1 MKRVSLIFVLGLL
14 AFSLANFV
22 SSAIRSDDENGGAP
36 PDWLPKYRYGFPAV
50 FLEIGGVSP
59 SDEHVTYFSRSVMW
73 ADIMTS
79 LVISVGTAGLLGLR
93 RRQCNAS
100 TLLI

>member
-1 MKRVSLIFVLGLL
+1 MKRMSLIFVVGLL

-22 SSAIRSDDENGGAP
+22 SSAIRSDDENGGAH
-36 PDWLPKYRYGFPAV
+36 PDWLPKYRNGFPVV

-59 SDEHVTYFSRSVMW
+59 SDEHVTYFSRPVMW
-73 ADIMTS
+73 ADIAAT
-79 LVISVGTAGLLGLR
+79 LVISTGTAGLLGLR

-100 TLLI
+100 TFLI